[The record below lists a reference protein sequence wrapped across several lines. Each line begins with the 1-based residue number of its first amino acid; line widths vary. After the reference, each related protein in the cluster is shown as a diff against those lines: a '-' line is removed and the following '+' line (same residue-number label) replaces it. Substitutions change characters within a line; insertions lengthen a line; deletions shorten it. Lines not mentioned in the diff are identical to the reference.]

1 MTYEQASH
9 WLLNDLVFFQ
19 QQGSKAYK
27 PGLERITALCAYLG
41 NPQAQFKSIHIAGTN
56 GKGSTAHMLSAV
68 LQAHNLKVGLHTS
81 PHLLSFGERNKINGE
96 NTQKEF
102 ITDFV
107 AQHKDFIQ
115 RLGCSFFEV
124 AVAMGFSYFA
134 QEKVD
139 VAIIETGLGGRLD
152 ATNIIQPEMA
162 IITNI
167 ALEHTAILGNT
178 LSQIA
183 YEKAGIIKPQTP
195 IIIGEYLPEI
205 KPVFEQR
212 AKELGAPIIW
222 AQEQSSHHFSTDL
235 LGKYQA
241 KNLQT
246 LSAVLPIVEEKII
259 PLNNEK
265 ISWALQNVAEIT
277 NFMGRWQQLGKQPL
291 CIADTAHNPAGFQE
305 IVFQIE
311 QNSAPKKYIILGF
324 VADKDVSQILALLP
338 QEPNFEYIFTQ
349 AEVERKMPIEELR
362 RKVPSGLH
370 KSFFETTAQ
379 AIKYALMKAKSED
392 FIFIGGSNFIVSEAL
407 AFFNMT
413 HRH

>member
-27 PGLERITALCAYLG
+27 PGLERITVLCAYLG
-41 NPQAQFKSIHIAGTN
+41 NPQSQFKSIHIAGTN

-115 RLGCSFFEV
+115 SLGCSFFEV
-124 AVAMGFSYFA
+124 AVAMGFSYFV

-152 ATNIIQPEMA
+152 ATNIIQPEFS

-167 ALEHTAILGNT
+167 ALEHTAILGDT
-178 LSQIA
+178 LAKIA
-183 YEKAGIIKPQTP
+183 FEKAGIIKPKTP
-195 IIIGEYLPEI
+195 IIIGEYLPET
-205 KPVFEQR
+205 KPVFEQK
-212 AKELGAPIIW
+212 AQELNATIIW
-222 AQEQSSHHFSTDL
+222 AQNLPKNDFSTDL

-246 LSAVLPIVEEKII
+246 LSATLPLIHEKIVA
-259 PLNNEK
+259 LNHEK
-265 ISWALQNVAEIT
+265 TKFALNHVAEISH
-277 NFMGRWQQLGKQPL
+277 FMGRWQQLLDKPL
-291 CIADTAHNPAGFQE
+291 CITDTAHNPAGFKE
-305 IVFQIE
+305 IANQIE
-311 QNSAPKKYIILGF
+311 KIKAPKKYIILGF
-324 VADKDVSQILALLP
+324 VADKDVSQILKLLP
-338 QEPNFEYIFTQ
+338 KKSNFEYFFTQ
-349 AEVERKMPIEELR
+349 ANVERKMPIEIL
-362 RKVPSGLH
+362 KNLISDDF
-370 KSFFETTAQ
+370 KASFFESTELALKHALKIAQ
-379 AIKYALMKAKSED
+379 NDD

-407 AFFNMT
+407 AFFKK
-413 HRH
+413 